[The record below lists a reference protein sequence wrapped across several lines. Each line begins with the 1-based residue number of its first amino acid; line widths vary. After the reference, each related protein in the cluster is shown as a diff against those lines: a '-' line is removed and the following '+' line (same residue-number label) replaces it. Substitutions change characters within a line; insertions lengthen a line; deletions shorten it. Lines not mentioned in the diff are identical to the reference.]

1 MIITKSSIITVFET
15 VSLFS
20 LLAIGNCL
28 ITGYRAHK
36 QDFTK
41 QIISTVKKINI

>member
-1 MIITKSSIITVFET
+1 MIITKSSIVTVFGTE
-15 VSLFS
+15 SLFS
-20 LLAIGNCL
+20 LLAIGICL

-41 QIISTVKKINI
+41 QVISTVKQINI